1 MELCWQNTAMRSQ
14 VIGNNTLNSF
24 IFFNIYIPKSIYA
37 TGTYTILCKGEMPG
51 KEEKKMI
58 SINGRNV
65 NLFDSMFD
73 YINDADLTRYVIS
86 DGKVREAPFVEP
98 IKPLEDSDFMVWID
112 DKITYEGD
120 TYVKVNFGEDDS
132 EEYGES
138 ILLESALDEE
148 VYMIFTEKETGIPVY
163 VPESGYIYEIRETAE
178 QNLD

>member
-1 MELCWQNTAMRSQ
+1 M
-14 VIGNNTLNSF
+14 
-24 IFFNIYIPKSIYA
+24 
-37 TGTYTILCKGEMPG
+37 GTYTILCKGEMPG